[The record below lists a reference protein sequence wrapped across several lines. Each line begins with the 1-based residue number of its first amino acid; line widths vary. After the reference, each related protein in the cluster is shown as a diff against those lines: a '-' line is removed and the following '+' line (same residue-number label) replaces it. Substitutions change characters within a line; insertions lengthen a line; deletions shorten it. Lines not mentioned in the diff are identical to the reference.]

1 MNCFL
6 HGVARAVAESFPL
19 PGPILEIG
27 SYQVAGQEA
36 IGDLRSLFPG
46 RDYLGLDMRPGPGV
60 DLVGNVEALDLPDA
74 SVGTVLAFSTFEH
87 VKHFWRGFDE
97 VRRVLRPDGVFV
109 LSVPFNLHLH
119 GYPSDY
125 WRFTAEALEVLLAD
139 HYPSRLL
146 GQQGPKTKPHNV
158 WAVAFRSRTAP
169 DQLTTFRERL
179 KLHAHEPMPWTR
191 RLRYWLG
198 RLVAGRRPF
207 TPWFDRDRWS
217 IEWKETPTY
226 EQVPCKRSSFAD
238 ASAGGLGLHRQLELP
253 GATAPLPA
261 LTGTSASAAASG
273 DPGRR

>member
-1 MNCFL
+1 MNRFL

-27 SYQVAGQEA
+27 SYQVTGQEA
-36 IGDLRSLFPG
+36 IGNLRSLFPG
-46 RDYLGLDMRPGPGV
+46 RDYIGLDMRPGPGV

-97 VRRVLRPDGVFV
+97 VRRVLRSDGVFV

-125 WRFTAEALEVLLAD
+125 WRFTAEALDVLLGD

-146 GQQGPKTKPHNV
+146 GQQGPKTKPLNV

-169 DQLTTFRERL
+169 DQLETFRERM
-179 KLHAHEPMPWTR
+179 KIHAHEPLAWSR

-217 IEWKETPTY
+217 VEWKENPAH
-226 EQVPCKRSSFAD
+226 EQLATEHSSLAET
-238 ASAGGLGLHRQLELP
+238 SAPRLGLHRQLELP
-253 GATAPLPA
+253 SATKAVPA
-261 LTGTSASAAASG
+261 LAASSTSASASG
-273 DPGRR
+273 DSGRR